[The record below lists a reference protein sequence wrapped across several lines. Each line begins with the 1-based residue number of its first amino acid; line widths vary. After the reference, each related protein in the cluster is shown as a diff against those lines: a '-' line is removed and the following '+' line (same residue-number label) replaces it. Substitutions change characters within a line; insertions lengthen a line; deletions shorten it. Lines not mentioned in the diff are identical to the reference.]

1 MMNVTFDGLVLLHK
15 TECLTYFC
23 FFLLLLNVTPG
34 LVVLLLL
41 IGPLKLQL
49 KCSLNDAFL
58 TIPKKYGDS
67 LMT

>member
-1 MMNVTFDGLVLLHK
+1 MMNVTFDGLVLLQK
-15 TECLTYFC
+15 TECLTYF
-23 FFLLLLNVTPG
+23 FIFLLNVTPG

-58 TIPKKYGDS
+58 TIPKKNGDS